1 MKPQDLR
8 KLLDD
13 YGMKRCYLVPLKNKL
28 ETIDGQKVQ
37 AYKEG
42 WVEFDDKIYA
52 KLAEY
57 QLNGRKIGGSKKCP
71 YKDELWNL
79 KYLHKFKWN
88 NLIENITMEKK
99 IIEKKLKTEIAQ
111 SKRESDFIVKNYE
124 KSKRYLNKK
133 TNENNTEEN
142 NTSEKNDN
150 EKNFDKK
157 NNLSKLNSKIE
168 ILNNNLKTK
177 EHEISIIQNTLSE
190 KEQIIKNKDKQ
201 INEYNNIIND
211 NKTKNSRNKNDLQ
224 NLTMDNSKL
233 KNEIQTLK
241 VFLTDREKTI
251 DSLKNSLSFLTKT
264 FKEKNIKKNLIEENS
279 SKDNEAISG
288 LKMIIDKLQ
297 KEISELNRINNLK
310 EKEKIET
317 ERQLNE
323 YNENYEHI
331 KYDYELL
338 HQKYIEQKSPKII
351 ISIS

>member
-1 MKPQDLR
+1 MSTSKQKKPSTNKDSNSESPKKESSQKSLSINEEENNEYDPNDINDINADINPEKEISLSKFKEKTRRSGVLYLSRIPVGMKPQDLR

-157 NNLSKLNSKIE
+157 NY
-168 ILNNNLKTK
+168 TK
-177 EHEISIIQNTLSE
+177 Y
-190 KEQIIKNKDKQ
+190 KQ
-201 INEYNNIIND
+201 KKIIN
-211 NKTKNSRNKNDLQ
+211 K
-224 NLTMDNSKL
+224 
-233 KNEIQTLK
+233 
-241 VFLTDREKTI
+241 
-251 DSLKNSLSFLTKT
+251 
-264 FKEKNIKKNLIEENS
+264 
-279 SKDNEAISG
+279 
-288 LKMIIDKLQ
+288 
-297 KEISELNRINNLK
+297 
-310 EKEKIET
+310 
-317 ERQLNE
+317 
-323 YNENYEHI
+323 
-331 KYDYELL
+331 
-338 HQKYIEQKSPKII
+338 
-351 ISIS
+351 